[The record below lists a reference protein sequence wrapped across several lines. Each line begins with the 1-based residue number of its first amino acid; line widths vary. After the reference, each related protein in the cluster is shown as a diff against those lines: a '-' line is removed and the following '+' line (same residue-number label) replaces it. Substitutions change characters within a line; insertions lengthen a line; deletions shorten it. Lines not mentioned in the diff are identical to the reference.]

1 MTETNI
7 NINYLKVA
15 VKDKTFEKFNELMDS
30 LPKEESKAKFF
41 DNQNNSYIELYH
53 NQETNR
59 IVVLYGYAT
68 KRYIGKPFKIAE
80 IKRLSDKNILGFYF
94 NYTQYLII
102 KGNDHYYKDLYR
114 LLGLMNKLLKD
125 EIFKIDKVREVNN
138 D

>member
-59 IVVLYGYAT
+59 IVVLYELSTIKEDT
-68 KRYIGKPFKIAE
+68 KDSVKIAD
-80 IKRLSDKNILGFYF
+80 IDNTVFGGNNILEFYF
-94 NYTQYLII
+94 EYNEALVI
-102 KGNDHYYKDLYR
+102 KGNGYYYLDFSGFYS
-114 LLGLMNKLLKD
+114 LMNKLLKD
-125 EIFKIDKVREVNN
+125 EIFKVV
-138 D
+138 

>member
-59 IVVLYGYAT
+59 IVVLYELSTIKEDT
-68 KRYIGKPFKIAE
+68 KDSVKIAG
-80 IKRLSDKNILGFYF
+80 IDNTVFGGNNILEFYF
-94 NYTQYLII
+94 EYNEALVI
-102 KGNDHYYKDLYR
+102 KGNGYYYLDFSGFYS
-114 LLGLMNKLLKD
+114 LMNKLLKD
-125 EIFKIDKVREVNN
+125 EIFKVV
-138 D
+138 

>member
-59 IVVLYGYAT
+59 IVVLYG
-68 KRYIGKPFKIAE
+68 
-80 IKRLSDKNILGFYF
+80 
-94 NYTQYLII
+94 
-102 KGNDHYYKDLYR
+102 
-114 LLGLMNKLLKD
+114 
-125 EIFKIDKVREVNN
+125 
-138 D
+138 